1 MERLRERTTYGGAK
15 AMDRRESNYEITK
28 HCMRARFAAHD
39 MEAICREW
47 QLARPDGRLTEPDYN
62 VRMTLFDIFPL
73 PVRFGG
79 NGACQRPV
87 ADPDRHRRPGAAK
100 PFGGRCEALSAAC
113 ERLDAIRAHS
123 PIARRRGPSAA
134 RLPRSGAAVQLRDAD
149 DEFSSQLIL
158 DQRGHSPAFH
168 TNKRSRGS
176 IIPDAARPD
185 AAIQERIRFS
195 CECL

>member
-100 PFGGRCEALSAAC
+100 PL
-113 ERLDAIRAHS
+113 
-123 PIARRRGPSAA
+123 
-134 RLPRSGAAVQLRDAD
+134 GAAVRPSPPPVSAWTPFGHIPYRKATWPFCCPSSAIWLR
-149 DEFSSQLIL
+149 
-158 DQRGHSPAFH
+158 R
-168 TNKRSRGS
+168 
-176 IIPDAARPD
+176 AAPGCGR
-185 AAIQERIRFS
+185 
-195 CECL
+195 